1 MLRHI
6 VSVGLAMTA
15 CAALIP
21 TKVNAVTLTIDS
33 TPSGISREITA
44 KPGDLIT
51 FTYKVVL
58 DNTTDNIVP
67 KILFSDFDKTE
78 LSPFAALEWLVPVG
92 RPIAYIPG
100 NFPTSTTTVS
110 IATLR
115 LKVDKPVKDTRPDVW
130 GTLTFDEEYK
140 TVNGE
145 IRTLTDLKLPGNG
158 SDVVP
163 QQPVP
168 EPLTM
173 LGAAAA
179 LGYGAILK
187 RKYSKNTEF

>member
-1 MLRHI
+1 MLRRI
-6 VSVGLAMTA
+6 LPLSLAMTA

-58 DNTTDNIVP
+58 NNTTNNIVP

-78 LSPFAALEWLVPVG
+78 LSEFAALEWLVPVG

-130 GTLTFDEEYK
+130 GTLTFDEDNATTNQIY
-140 TVNGE
+140 
-145 IRTLTDLKLPGNG
+145 TDLKLPGNG

>member
-1 MLRHI
+1 MLRRI
-6 VSVGLAMTA
+6 LPVSLVMTA

-58 DNTTDNIVP
+58 DNTTNNIVP

-130 GTLTFDEEYK
+130 GTLTFDEDNATTNQIY
-140 TVNGE
+140 
-145 IRTLTDLKLPGNG
+145 TDFKLPGNG

-163 QQPVP
+163 QQSVP